1 VDVGLGADRAA
12 ASPSCAVVLILQ
24 ESNEKAGGL
33 PFNLPATILLAS
45 VVKTG
50 AAGSTPNAR
59 SAESA
64 VPQGAEAW
72 RQATGQARLQPDLL
86 GRKRAGQASFY
97 AKRFAGRQMADGTK
111 MKPQGNNAA
120 SKTLLL
126 GTTATVTNIETG
138 QCAVVTIQ
146 DRGPYVKG
154 RIVDLSP
161 HTALKIGITRDS
173 GLAKVQVA
181 PIAVPLP
188 DGSRKPGVAAH
199 DAKPDKR
206 ICGDRASNDAGSL
219 REHSALRRPTRPR
232 SDKRSRLQKS
242 WMRG

>member
-1 VDVGLGADRAA
+1 MGYAPLSLFSRRATRRLE
-12 ASPSCAVVLILQ
+12 VFHL
-24 ESNEKAGGL
+24 
-33 PFNLPATILLAS
+33 NLLATILLAR

-50 AAGSTPNAR
+50 VAGSTPDAR

-64 VPQGAEAW
+64 VPQGAEAS
-72 RQATGQARLQPDLL
+72 RQATRQARLQPDLS
-86 GRKRAGQASFY
+86 GRKRVGQASFY

-111 MKPQGNNAA
+111 MNPQGNNVA
-120 SKTLLL
+120 SRTLPL

-161 HTALKIGITRDS
+161 RTAQKIGITRDN

-188 DGSRKPGVAAH
+188 DGSTKPGVAAH
-199 DAKPDKR
+199 DAEPDKR
-206 ICGDRASNDAGSL
+206 ICGDWAGDDAASL
-219 REHSALRRPTRPR
+219 REHSALRPEASKTTPLRQAAVDERATLPADSSNP
-232 SDKRSRLQKS
+232 
-242 WMRG
+242 